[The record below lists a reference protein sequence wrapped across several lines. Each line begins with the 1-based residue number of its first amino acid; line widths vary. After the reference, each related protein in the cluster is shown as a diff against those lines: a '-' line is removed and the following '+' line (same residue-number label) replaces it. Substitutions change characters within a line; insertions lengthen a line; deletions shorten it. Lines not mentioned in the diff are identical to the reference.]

1 MTNKTNTRASAPRIH
16 SPRMAYFFAL
26 CAGVIAL
33 CASTLSAESPGG
45 GAELSGS
52 IRTEGGYLGL
62 RDDIPDGAA
71 ADWYGA
77 FSASARIR
85 EKAGPAGFYA
95 ALWCGYDATTGD
107 WTPSLDEA
115 WAELTPA
122 EFIAGKIGR
131 FGVRFGP
138 CLAFNP
144 ANALAAKDPFDERA
158 NKVGLDG
165 ISVDFYPLSL
175 PVAGEH
181 SASLA
186 VRAALLLPGDTS
198 SDSSLAD
205 SEETPDAGKSTAH
218 GELILFLPDFAQTE
232 IGVAG
237 NIRHLDGTDP
247 TSTFP
252 TSTAPAYGGQTGAA
266 SARDAGAWVSADVA
280 GFVIGMEGT
289 LRSEEWGGA
298 ASVNR
303 RAGDWLAIAEASYM
317 SDRDSWQ
324 GFFRLGRSGEDSD
337 IALSALC
344 DFGSGPSPSLIE
356 AARTAI
362 EASRNVTDF
371 LVLEAKASWN
381 YRPER
386 WATEIP
392 AEYSA
397 GVAVEYFY

>member
-1 MTNKTNTRASAPRIH
+1 MTTKTDMRMNAPRMNAPRIA
-16 SPRMAYFFAL
+16 SFVALCAGLFAL
-26 CAGVIAL
+26 CASSL
-33 CASTLSAESPGG
+33 LAESPGG
-45 GAELSGS
+45 GPELAGS
-52 IRTEGGYLGL
+52 IRIEGGYLGL
-62 RDDIPDGAA
+62 RDDIPEGAV

-77 FSASARIR
+77 FSTSARIR
-85 EKAGPAGFYA
+85 EKAGPANFYA
-95 ALWCGYDATTGD
+95 ALWCGYDAVTGD

-115 WAELTPA
+115 WAELTPT

-144 ANALAAKDPFDERA
+144 ANALAAKDPFDDRA

-165 ISVDFYPLSL
+165 MAVDFYPLSL
-175 PVAGEH
+175 PASGEH
-181 SASLA
+181 TASLA
-186 VRAALLLPGDTS
+186 VRAALFLPGDTS
-198 SDSSLAD
+198 AD
-205 SEETPDAGKSTAH
+205 SRPAGSHEIPDAGKSTAH
-218 GELILFLPDFAQTE
+218 GELVLFLPELAQTE

-237 NIRHLDGTDP
+237 NIRHLDGTD
-247 TSTFP
+247 TTGVE
-252 TSTAPAYGGQTGAA
+252 TGTQTGAV
-266 SARDAGAWVSADVA
+266 SARDVGAWLSADIA
-280 GFVIGMEGT
+280 GFVIGLEGT

-324 GFFRLGRSGEDSD
+324 GFIRLGWSAENSD

-344 DFGSGPSPSLIE
+344 DFGSKPSQTLIE

-381 YRPER
+381 YRSER
-386 WATEIP
+386 LTTQVP
-392 AEYSA
+392 VDYSA

>member
-1 MTNKTNTRASAPRIH
+1 MTNKTN
-16 SPRMAYFFAL
+16 PRMNARRINTRLIHAQRFASFIAL
-26 CAGVIAL
+26 CAGLLAL
-33 CASTLSAESPGG
+33 CMIPLSAQNPGDG
-45 GAELSGS
+45 PELAGS

-85 EKAGPAGFYA
+85 EKAGPANFFA
-95 ALWCGYDATTGD
+95 ALWCGYDAVTGD

-115 WAELTPA
+115 WAELTPT

-144 ANALAAKDPFDERA
+144 ANALAAKDPFDDRA

-165 ISVDFYPLSL
+165 MVVDFYPLSL
-175 PVAGEH
+175 PAAGEH

-186 VRAALLLPGDTS
+186 VRAALLLPGDSSADTS
-198 SDSSLAD
+198 ARGAG
-205 SEETPDAGKSTAH
+205 EIPDAGKSTAH
-218 GELILFLPDFAQTE
+218 GELVLFLPELAQTE
-232 IGVAG
+232 IGIAG
-237 NIRHLDGTDP
+237 NIRHQGGTDI
-247 TSTFP
+247 TE
-252 TSTAPAYGGQTGAA
+252 TAPGVTSSTDVT
-266 SARDAGAWVSADVA
+266 SARDAGAWVSADLA
-280 GFVIGMEGT
+280 GFVIGLEGT

-317 SDRDSWQ
+317 SGRDSWQ
-324 GFFRLGRSGEDSD
+324 GFFRLGWSAEDSD

-344 DFGSGPSPSLIE
+344 DFGSKTSQSFIE

-386 WATEIP
+386 LTTQVP
-392 AEYSA
+392 VEYSA

>member
-1 MTNKTNTRASAPRIH
+1 MTTKTDTRMNARHMYARHIHTPRIA
-16 SPRMAYFFAL
+16 SFVVLCAGLFAL
-26 CAGVIAL
+26 CA
-33 CASTLSAESPGG
+33 SSLSAESPGG
-45 GAELSGS
+45 GPELAGS
-52 IRTEGGYLGL
+52 IRIEGGYLGL
-62 RDDIPDGAA
+62 RDDIPEDAI

-77 FSASARIR
+77 FSTSARIR
-85 EKAGPAGFYA
+85 EKAGPANFYA
-95 ALWCGYDATTGD
+95 ALWCGYDAVTGD

-115 WAELTPA
+115 WAELTPT

-144 ANALAAKDPFDERA
+144 ANALAAKDPFDDRA

-165 ISVDFYPLSL
+165 MAVDFYPLSL
-175 PVAGEH
+175 PASGEH
-181 SASLA
+181 TASLA

-198 SDSSLAD
+198 AD
-205 SEETPDAGKSTAH
+205 SRPAGSHEIPDAGKSTAH
-218 GELILFLPDFAQTE
+218 GELVLFLPELAQTE

-237 NIRHLDGTDP
+237 NIRHLDGTD
-247 TSTFP
+247 T
-252 TSTAPAYGGQTGAA
+252 TGVDAVMQPGA
-266 SARDAGAWVSADVA
+266 VSARDAGAWLSADIA
-280 GFVIGMEGT
+280 GFVIGLEGT

-324 GFFRLGRSGEDSD
+324 GFIRLGWSAEDSD

-344 DFGSGPSPSLIE
+344 DFGSNSSQSLIE

-381 YRPER
+381 YRSER
-386 WATEIP
+386 LTTQVP
-392 AEYSA
+392 VDYSA